1 MIQQGIFVGRG
12 VAIQQIVRQVNEA
25 LEQRLRGGISDEA
38 ATLARQGVLQQ
49 IESIHGELTDI
60 DLTTELSELFNA
72 FSELANDPNDFSL
85 RTLVTRKAESLS
97 QFIRNLRSELVNLRS
112 QTDTDIDDAA
122 KAADDLL
129 TRIEELNQQI
139 VKAENGSGGA
149 HALRDQRDILL
160 QELSQYVDISIV
172 EQGNG
177 AVDVF
182 VGSMPIILNGKS
194 RGLELQRETIDGQL
208 SISLEVKADGTR
220 VQATSGRLGALV
232 ASRDTDVTAALDFLD
247 SFANNLI
254 YEVNRIHS
262 QGQGVSGFDSVTG
275 ATRVTDATAALND
288 VAAGIGFT
296 PDHGSFQIHVTQK
309 STGQRV
315 SSQIAVDLDGI
326 NAATDTTLTSL
337 TASIDAVA
345 NLSATITADG
355 RLRIT
360 ADANDFEISFSDD
373 SSGVLAALGINTFF
387 TGSGAGDIGV
397 NPTVTANPGKV
408 AAATEHVQGDNRAA
422 LALANLRNAALDA
435 LGGLSL
441 TETWNRHIADF
452 AVRLGQTSEAAE
464 ADTLVRESLE
474 AQQQSFSG
482 VNSDEEAVN
491 LLSYQRAYQGS
502 ARFLTVVDEL
512 FQTLLGLL

>member
-1 MIQQGIFVGRG
+1 M
-12 VAIQQIVRQVNEA
+12 
-25 LEQRLRGGISDEA
+25 
-38 ATLARQGVLQQ
+38 
-49 IESIHGELTDI
+49 
-60 DLTTELSELFNA
+60 
-72 FSELANDPNDFSL
+72 
-85 RTLVTRKAESLS
+85 
-97 QFIRNLRSELVNLRS
+97 
-112 QTDTDIDDAA
+112 
-122 KAADDLL
+122 
-129 TRIEELNQQI
+129 
-139 VKAENGSGGA
+139 
-149 HALRDQRDILL
+149 
-160 QELSQYVDISIV
+160 
-172 EQGNG
+172 
-177 AVDVF
+177 
-182 VGSMPIILNGKS
+182 
-194 RGLELQRETIDGQL
+194 
-208 SISLEVKADGTR
+208 
-220 VQATSGRLGALV
+220 
-232 ASRDTDVTAALDFLD
+232 
-247 SFANNLI
+247 
-254 YEVNRIHS
+254 
-262 QGQGVSGFDSVTG
+262 SGFDSVTG